1 MSSCSILNATEKDV
15 WGNWQGFTVGQGAVW
30 FDGIIPQSEHPDTKA
45 PDYWTKYPFKIKT
58 INNDAQ
64 YSCTRT

>member
-1 MSSCSILNATEKDV
+1 L
-15 WGNWQGFTVGQGAVW
+15 GQLARIHLGSGAVW
-30 FDGIIPQSEHPDTKA
+30 FDGITPPNEHPDINA

-64 YSCTRT
+64 YPCKNG